1 MIVVPSKAMASC
13 LPASVRAA
21 LWSYDPER
29 LDTEL
34 HAERII
40 TNVLNIGTHEALLWL
55 FNTYARERIAAVV
68 AHPRP
73 GEWNKR
79 SLNYWTLVF
88 DVKPVMRER
97 F

>member
-1 MIVVPSKAMASC
+1 MASA
-13 LPASVRAA
+13 LPAAVKAA

-29 LDTEL
+29 LDLQE

-55 FNTYARERIAAVV
+55 FSTYPREQLAAVV
-68 AHPRP
+68 ANPRP
-73 GEWNKR
+73 GEWNER
-79 SLNYWTLVF
+79 SLNYWALVF
-88 DVKPVMRER
+88 GVEPNRRTR

>member
-1 MIVVPSKAMASC
+1 MATS
-13 LPASVRAA
+13 LPPSVRAA

-55 FNTYARERIAAVV
+55 FNTYSRERIAAVV

-79 SLNYWTLVF
+79 SLNYWSLVL
-88 DVKPVMRER
+88 DVKPVLRER